1 MSSIF
6 WSSSEVGYLP
16 ILSTAHTVY
25 ENTFSRSSTAL
36 GQAHCSACLSWG
48 ELPAPNSSQP
58 ISACSLQSLPL
69 NKDQYTQIVS
79 YSSST
84 KREARALTGYSASIH
99 VVEDVPQT
107 EDPGGGSRWAA
118 SEQRGAEFLPR
129 FARVQVRVGFQSGA
143 HAARQRAHLIRSAA
157 AFHLASIAL
166 HAHFLARKLQRR
178 VEKREWRGE

>member
-1 MSSIF
+1 MKTPYSPVVLADRPLRLGKPIVPPVSA
-6 WSSSEVGYLP
+6 EVSCQ
-16 ILSTAHTVY
+16 IRTA
-25 ENTFSRSSTAL
+25 
-36 GQAHCSACLSWG
+36 Q
-48 ELPAPNSSQP
+48 QP

-69 NKDQYTQIVS
+69 NKDKYTEIFS

-99 VVEDVPQT
+99 IVEDVPQT
-107 EDPGGGSRWAA
+107 EDPGGSSRCAA

-129 FARVQVRVGFQSGA
+129 FARVQVRVGFQSRA

-178 VEKREWRGE
+178 VEKRK